1 MLANRW
7 TLEPLAAQA
16 GGTHGNALSVP
27 DALAIFKGPA
37 ANSQHDLVGIEDI
50 FSARFAKCFHASVG
64 FRTGLLGCS
73 SDLGSLFARGTP
85 SAESAASYDE
95 DGCRRRLS
103 HVLAW
108 HVGPSAP
115 TADEFV
121 GAFSALCGKPSF
133 YWGHFTS
140 FVAKPPPG
148 ALEWHQDYSAAELA
162 SEFDASRTVMFAFP
176 AAGVSDHD
184 GTGIFTELIA
194 LTHEFYSE
202 TLKTTTDR
210 YQGLSTGEQDRMAA
224 ADLGVA
230 EEHIVR
236 PRFGRGQEI
245 LRYKDSEHLHRSP
258 RSTSD
263 PSGRARQAI
272 WRFQ

>member
-1 MLANRW
+1 MQQ
-7 TLEPLAAQA
+7 P
-16 GGTHGNALSVP
+16 NALSVP
-27 DALAIFKGPA
+27 NALAVFKGPA

-50 FSARFAKCFHASVG
+50 FSARFAKCFHASSA
-64 FRTGLLGCS
+64 FRNGLLGCS
-73 SDLGSLFARGTP
+73 SDVGSLFSRETP
-85 SAESAASYDE
+85 SAATTTSYDE
-95 DGCRRRLS
+95 DDCRRRLS

-121 GAFSALCGKPSF
+121 GAFSALCGRPSF

-148 ALEWHQDYSAAELA
+148 ALEWHQDYAAAELA

-176 AAGVSDHD
+176 AAGVGGDYGD
-184 GTGIFTELIA
+184 GTGIFTELVV

-202 TLKTTTDR
+202 TLKTRTDS

-224 ADLGVA
+224 ADLGVRD
-230 EEHIVR
+230 EHIVR

-258 RSTSD
+258 RSTSA